1 MAFFRKAEQ
10 FIQLR
15 QGGDNGL
22 LAENVLSGQ
31 QRSLGLLKVQAVG
44 GGDIHQF
51 HFRVCQHLV
60 VLGIDLGNMK
70 LVGHCNSGV
79 CVARIHGNNRHC
91 CKTRKLLCHRVGDRA
106 CSNHSNIHR
115 GIPFTFCFEDFALQ
129 THWAT
134 YDTSY

>member
-1 MAFFRKAEQ
+1 MALFRKAEQ

-15 QGGDNGL
+15 HSGDDGL
-22 LAENVLSGQ
+22 FAENVLSSQ
-31 QRSLGLLKVQAVG
+31 QCSLCLLKMQAVG
-44 GGDIHQF
+44 GGDIHQLHLRVRK
-51 HFRVCQHLV
+51 HFV
-60 VLGIDLGNMK
+60 VLGIDLGNVK

-115 GIPFTFCFEDFALQ
+115 GIPFTF
-129 THWAT
+129 
-134 YDTSY
+134 